1 MKDNENISKKITWDE
16 KRNFRFNKYFEYL
29 GITQD
34 EFALKIGYPQSNIN
48 AILNNKRALGEKI
61 INTYIIP
68 NCPELNTEW
77 LRTGEGEMLKSEGE
91 PEIIKEEKGKIPYY
105 DVDFAGGWSTEE
117 LFTNAMPA
125 YYISAPEFAK
135 SEFAC
140 NLRGNSISNRI
151 RSGAIIGLKEIFNWE
166 IYFPTN
172 ELYAVITK
180 NDLRTVKIV
189 KWGKNKKYLELI
201 PDPLPEFNNPPYESE
216 TIPVDFVTKMFQVV
230 AWGYYERL
238 VV

>member
-1 MKDNENISKKITWDE
+1 METELRKIISDIKYRKGLNQAEIAKELGVKPTYLSDMINERVPFNETFRQKLYEVYSDLITNENS
-16 KRNFRFNKYFEYL
+16 
-29 GITQD
+29 
-34 EFALKIGYPQSNIN
+34 
-48 AILNNKRALGEKI
+48 
-61 INTYIIP
+61 
-68 NCPELNTEW
+68 
-77 LRTGEGEMLKSEGE
+77 MLKGDGE

-151 RSGAIIGLKEIFNWE
+151 KSGAIIGLKEIFDWE

-189 KWGKNKKYLELI
+189 KWGKDKKYLELI
-201 PDPLPEFNNPPYESE
+201 PDPLPEFNNPPYETE
-216 TIPVDFVTKMFQVV
+216 TIPVDFVSKMFQVV

>member
-1 MKDNENISKKITWDE
+1 METELRKIISDIKYRKGLNQAEIAKELGVKPTYLSDMINERVPFNETFRQKLYEVYSDLITNENS
-16 KRNFRFNKYFEYL
+16 
-29 GITQD
+29 
-34 EFALKIGYPQSNIN
+34 
-48 AILNNKRALGEKI
+48 
-61 INTYIIP
+61 
-68 NCPELNTEW
+68 
-77 LRTGEGEMLKSEGE
+77 MLKGDGE

-151 RSGAIIGLKEIFNWE
+151 KSGAIIGLKEISDWE

-189 KWGKNKKYLELI
+189 KWGKDKKYLELI
-201 PDPLPEFNNPPYESE
+201 PDPLPEFNNPPYETE
-216 TIPVDFVTKMFQVV
+216 TIPVDFVSKMFQVV

>member
-1 MKDNENISKKITWDE
+1 MNAELLKRNRERFGLTQEQLADLLQSSRKTINSYENGASIPKSKMLLLENIFSQLE
-16 KRNFRFNKYFEYL
+16 N
-29 GITQD
+29 
-34 EFALKIGYPQSNIN
+34 
-48 AILNNKRALGEKI
+48 
-61 INTYIIP
+61 
-68 NCPELNTEW
+68 
-77 LRTGEGEMLKSEGE
+77 EGSMLKGDGKS
-91 PEIIKEEKGKIPYY
+91 EIIKEEKGKIPYY

-151 RSGAIIGLKEIFNWE
+151 KSGAIIGLKEISDWE

-189 KWGKNKKYLELI
+189 KWGKDKKYLELI
-201 PDPLPEFNNPPYESE
+201 PDPLPEFNNPPYETE
-216 TIPVDFVTKMFQVV
+216 TIPVDFVSKMFQVV

>member
-1 MKDNENISKKITWDE
+1 MSREDLLKEALFLI
-16 KRNFRFNKYFEYL
+16 NKH
-29 GITQD
+29 GITAYEIEKNTSLTAVGVQ
-34 EFALKIGYPQSNIN
+34 
-48 AILNNKRALGEKI
+48 KI
-61 INTYIIP
+61 INGESKRPLENT
-68 NCPELNTEW
+68 LNTIISYIKQNY
-77 LRTGEGEMLKSEGE
+77 TNDNSILKEE

-151 RSGAIIGLKEIFNWE
+151 KSGAIIGLKEISDWE

-189 KWGKNKKYLELI
+189 KWGKDKKYLELI
-201 PDPLPEFNNPPYESE
+201 PDPLPEFNNPPYETE
-216 TIPVDFVTKMFQVV
+216 TIPVDFVSKMFQVV

>member
-1 MKDNENISKKITWDE
+1 MSREDLLKEALFLINE
-16 KRNFRFNKYFEYL
+16 Y
-29 GITQD
+29 GITAYEIEKNTSLTAVGVQ
-34 EFALKIGYPQSNIN
+34 
-48 AILNNKRALGEKI
+48 KI
-61 INTYIIP
+61 INGESKRPLENT
-68 NCPELNTEW
+68 LNTIISYIKQNY
-77 LRTGEGEMLKSEGE
+77 TNDNSMLKGDGK

-117 LFTNAMPA
+117 LFTNAMPT

-151 RSGAIIGLKEIFNWE
+151 KSGAIIGLKEIFDWE

-189 KWGKNKKYLELI
+189 KWGKDKKYLELI
-201 PDPLPEFNNPPYESE
+201 PDPLPEFNNPPYETE
-216 TIPVDFVTKMFQVV
+216 TIPVDFVSKMFQVV

>member
-1 MKDNENISKKITWDE
+1 MKNSELLHKIQEYKSFKTKTAFAD
-16 KRNFRFNKYFEYL
+16 YL
-29 GITQD
+29 GIKANVLSNWYSRNTFD
-34 EFALKIGYPQSNIN
+34 ENI
-48 AILNNKRALGEKI
+48 ILEKI
-61 INTYIIP
+61 PEINRV
-68 NCPELNTEW
+68 W
-77 LRTGEGEMLKSEGE
+77 LLTGEGSMLKGEEE

-151 RSGAIIGLKEIFNWE
+151 KSGAIIGLKEISDWE

-189 KWGKNKKYLELI
+189 KWGKDKKYLELI
-201 PDPLPEFNNPPYESE
+201 PDPLPEFNNPPYETE
-216 TIPVDFVTKMFQVV
+216 TIPVDFVSKMFQVV

>member
-1 MKDNENISKKITWDE
+1 MSREDLLKEALFLINE
-16 KRNFRFNKYFEYL
+16 Y
-29 GITQD
+29 GITAYEIEKNTSLTAVGVQ
-34 EFALKIGYPQSNIN
+34 
-48 AILNNKRALGEKI
+48 KI
-61 INTYIIP
+61 INGESKRPLENT
-68 NCPELNTEW
+68 LNTIISYIKQNY
-77 LRTGEGEMLKSEGE
+77 TNDNSILKEE

-117 LFTNAMPA
+117 LFTNAMPT

-151 RSGAIIGLKEIFNWE
+151 KSGAIIGLKEISDWE

-189 KWGKNKKYLELI
+189 KWGKDKKYLELI
-201 PDPLPEFNNPPYESE
+201 PDPLPEFNNPPYETE
-216 TIPVDFVTKMFQVV
+216 TIPVDFVSKMFQVV

>member
-1 MKDNENISKKITWDE
+1 METELRKIISDIKYRKGLNQAEIAKELGVKPTYLSDMINERVPFNETFRQKLYEVYSDLITNENS
-16 KRNFRFNKYFEYL
+16 
-29 GITQD
+29 
-34 EFALKIGYPQSNIN
+34 
-48 AILNNKRALGEKI
+48 
-61 INTYIIP
+61 
-68 NCPELNTEW
+68 
-77 LRTGEGEMLKSEGE
+77 MLKGDGE

-117 LFTNAMPA
+117 LFTNAMPT

-151 RSGAIIGLKEIFNWE
+151 KSGAIIGLKEISDWE

-189 KWGKNKKYLELI
+189 KWGKDKKYLELI
-201 PDPLPEFNNPPYESE
+201 PDPLPEFNNPPYETE
-216 TIPVDFVTKMFQVV
+216 TIPVDFVSKMFQVV

>member
-1 MKDNENISKKITWDE
+1 MNATELKKRRKKAKLTQEQLAEMIGIDRRTIINYE
-16 KRNFRFNKYFEYL
+16 KGET
-29 GITQD
+29 I
-34 EFALKIGYPQSNIN
+34 IPPQSVKLFHLLFHQLEND
-48 AILNNKRALGEKI
+48 GS
-61 INTYIIP
+61 
-68 NCPELNTEW
+68 
-77 LRTGEGEMLKSEGE
+77 MLKSEE
-91 PEIIKEEKGKIPYY
+91 KEAAKEEKGKIPYY

>member
-1 MKDNENISKKITWDE
+1 MNAELLKRNRERFGLTQEQLADLLQSSRKTINSYENGASIPKSKMLVLENIFSQLE
-16 KRNFRFNKYFEYL
+16 N
-29 GITQD
+29 
-34 EFALKIGYPQSNIN
+34 
-48 AILNNKRALGEKI
+48 
-61 INTYIIP
+61 
-68 NCPELNTEW
+68 
-77 LRTGEGEMLKSEGE
+77 EGSMLKGDGKS
-91 PEIIKEEKGKIPYY
+91 EIIKEEKGKIPYY

-151 RSGAIIGLKEIFNWE
+151 KSGAIIGLKEISDWE

-189 KWGKNKKYLELI
+189 KWGKDKKYLELI
-201 PDPLPEFNNPPYESE
+201 SDPLPEFNNPPYETE
-216 TIPVDFVTKMFQVV
+216 TIPVDFVSKMFQVV

>member
-1 MKDNENISKKITWDE
+1 METELKKIISDIKYRKGLNKAEIAKELGVKPTYLSDMINE
-16 KRNFRFNKYFEYL
+16 RVPFNETFRQKLYEVYSDL
-29 GITQD
+29 ITND
-34 EFALKIGYPQSNIN
+34 NSI
-48 AILNNKRALGEKI
+48 
-61 INTYIIP
+61 
-68 NCPELNTEW
+68 
-77 LRTGEGEMLKSEGE
+77 LKSEGK

-151 RSGAIIGLKEIFNWE
+151 KSGAIIGLKEISDWE

-189 KWGKNKKYLELI
+189 KWGKDKKYLELI
-201 PDPLPEFNNPPYESE
+201 PDPLPEFNNPPYETE
-216 TIPVDFVTKMFQVV
+216 TIPVDFVSKMFQVV

-238 VV
+238 AQ

>member
-1 MKDNENISKKITWDE
+1 METELKKIISDIKYRKGLNQAEIAKELGVKPTYLSDMINE
-16 KRNFRFNKYFEYL
+16 RVPFNETFRQKLYEVYSDL
-29 GITQD
+29 ITND
-34 EFALKIGYPQSNIN
+34 NSI
-48 AILNNKRALGEKI
+48 
-61 INTYIIP
+61 
-68 NCPELNTEW
+68 
-77 LRTGEGEMLKSEGE
+77 LKSEGK

-105 DVDFAGGWSTEE
+105 DVDFASGWSTEE

-151 RSGAIIGLKEIFNWE
+151 KSGAIIGLKEISDWE

-189 KWGKNKKYLELI
+189 KWGKDKKYLELI
-201 PDPLPEFNNPPYESE
+201 PDPLPEFNNPPYETE
-216 TIPVDFVTKMFQVV
+216 TIPVDFVSKMFQVV

>member
-1 MKDNENISKKITWDE
+1 METELRKIISDIKYRKGLNQAEIAKELGVKPTYLSDMINERVPFNETFRQKLYEVYSDLITNENS
-16 KRNFRFNKYFEYL
+16 
-29 GITQD
+29 
-34 EFALKIGYPQSNIN
+34 
-48 AILNNKRALGEKI
+48 
-61 INTYIIP
+61 
-68 NCPELNTEW
+68 
-77 LRTGEGEMLKSEGE
+77 MLKGDGK

-151 RSGAIIGLKEIFNWE
+151 KSGAIIGLKEISDWE

-189 KWGKNKKYLELI
+189 KWGKDKKYLELI
-201 PDPLPEFNNPPYESE
+201 PDPLPEFNNPPYETE
-216 TIPVDFVTKMFQVV
+216 TIPVDFVSKMFQVV

>member
-1 MKDNENISKKITWDE
+1 METELKKIISDIKYRKGLNQAEIAKELGVKPTYLSDMINE
-16 KRNFRFNKYFEYL
+16 RVPFNETFRQKLYEVYSDL
-29 GITQD
+29 ITND
-34 EFALKIGYPQSNIN
+34 NSI
-48 AILNNKRALGEKI
+48 
-61 INTYIIP
+61 
-68 NCPELNTEW
+68 
-77 LRTGEGEMLKSEGE
+77 LKSEGK

-105 DVDFAGGWSTEE
+105 DVDFASGWSTEE

-151 RSGAIIGLKEIFNWE
+151 KSGAIIGLKEISDWE

-189 KWGKNKKYLELI
+189 KWGKDKKYLELI
-201 PDPLPEFNNPPYESE
+201 PDPLPEFNNPPYETE
-216 TIPVDFVTKMFQVV
+216 TIPVDFVSKMFQVV

-238 VV
+238 AQ

>member
-1 MKDNENISKKITWDE
+1 METELRKIISDI
-16 KRNFRFNKYFEYL
+16 KYLKGLNQAEIAKELGVKPTYL
-29 GITQD
+29 SDMI
-34 EFALKIGYPQSNIN
+34 
-48 AILNNKRALGEKI
+48 NKRVPFNETFRQKLHEVYSDLI
-61 INTYIIP
+61 T
-68 NCPELNTEW
+68 
-77 LRTGEGEMLKSEGE
+77 MLKEDGK
-91 PEIIKEEKGKIPYY
+91 PEITKEEKGKIPYY

-151 RSGAIIGLKEIFNWE
+151 KSGAIIGLKEISDWE

-189 KWGKNKKYLELI
+189 KWGKDKKYLELI
-201 PDPLPEFNNPPYESE
+201 PDPLPEFNNPPYETE
-216 TIPVDFVTKMFQVV
+216 TIPVDFVSKMFQVV

>member
-1 MKDNENISKKITWDE
+1 MNAELLKRNRERFGLTQEQLADLLQSSRKTINSYENGASIPKSKMLLLENIFSQLE
-16 KRNFRFNKYFEYL
+16 N
-29 GITQD
+29 
-34 EFALKIGYPQSNIN
+34 
-48 AILNNKRALGEKI
+48 
-61 INTYIIP
+61 
-68 NCPELNTEW
+68 
-77 LRTGEGEMLKSEGE
+77 EGSMLKGDGKS
-91 PEIIKEEKGKIPYY
+91 EIIKEEKGKIPYY

-151 RSGAIIGLKEIFNWE
+151 KSGAIIGLKEISDWE

-189 KWGKNKKYLELI
+189 KWGKDKKYLELI
-201 PDPLPEFNNPPYESE
+201 SDPLPEFNNPPYETE
-216 TIPVDFVTKMFQVV
+216 TIPVDFVSKMFQVV

-238 VV
+238 AQ

>member
-1 MKDNENISKKITWDE
+1 MNAIEIKEYR
-16 KRNFRFNKYFEYL
+16 KRNNLTQNQLADIVKSSVRAVQSWEQEQRN
-29 GITQD
+29 ITQSAIELMKVYED
-34 EFALKIGYPQSNIN
+34 SNI
-48 AILNNKRALGEKI
+48 I
-61 INTYIIP
+61 T
-68 NCPELNTEW
+68 
-77 LRTGEGEMLKSEGE
+77 LKSEGE

-117 LFTNAMPA
+117 LFTNAMPT

-151 RSGAIIGLKEIFNWE
+151 KSGAIIGLKEISDWE

-189 KWGKNKKYLELI
+189 KWGKDKKYLELI
-201 PDPLPEFNNPPYESE
+201 PDPLPEFNNPPYETE
-216 TIPVDFVTKMFQVV
+216 TIPVDFVSKMFQVV

>member
-1 MKDNENISKKITWDE
+1 METELRKIISDIKYRKGLNQAEIAKELGVKPTYLSDMINERVPFNETFRQKLYEVYSDLITNENS
-16 KRNFRFNKYFEYL
+16 
-29 GITQD
+29 
-34 EFALKIGYPQSNIN
+34 
-48 AILNNKRALGEKI
+48 
-61 INTYIIP
+61 
-68 NCPELNTEW
+68 
-77 LRTGEGEMLKSEGE
+77 MLKGDGK

-117 LFTNAMPA
+117 LFTNAMPT

-151 RSGAIIGLKEIFNWE
+151 KSGAIIGLKEIFDWE

-189 KWGKNKKYLELI
+189 KWGKDKKYLELI
-201 PDPLPEFNNPPYESE
+201 PDPLPEFNNPPYETE
-216 TIPVDFVTKMFQVV
+216 TIPVDFVSKMFQVV

>member
-1 MKDNENISKKITWDE
+1 MKNSELLHKIQEYKSFKTKTAFAD
-16 KRNFRFNKYFEYL
+16 YL
-29 GITQD
+29 GIKANVLSNWYSRNTFD
-34 EFALKIGYPQSNIN
+34 ENI
-48 AILNNKRALGEKI
+48 ILEKI
-61 INTYIIP
+61 PEINRV
-68 NCPELNTEW
+68 W
-77 LRTGEGEMLKSEGE
+77 LLTGEGSMLKGEEE

-125 YYISAPEFAK
+125 YYLSAPEFAK

-151 RSGAIIGLKEIFNWE
+151 KSGAIIGLKEISDWE

-189 KWGKNKKYLELI
+189 KWGKDKKYLELI
-201 PDPLPEFNNPPYESE
+201 PDPLPEFNNPPYETE
-216 TIPVDFVTKMFQVV
+216 TIPVDFVSKMFQVV

>member
-1 MKDNENISKKITWDE
+1 MKENEN
-16 KRNFRFNKYFEYL
+16 
-29 GITQD
+29 
-34 EFALKIGYPQSNIN
+34 
-48 AILNNKRALGEKI
+48 NNQNSY
-61 INTYIIP
+61 INTYLKTAFEKLNKKQSEIIKDLGVSQAYVSALM
-68 NCPELNTEW
+68 NGKKRVGKEMAKKISKLYGFDEGSI
-77 LRTGEGEMLKSEGE
+77 LTGEGEMLKSEGE

-151 RSGAIIGLKEIFNWE
+151 KSGAIIGLKEISDWE

-189 KWGKNKKYLELI
+189 KWGKDKKYLELI
-201 PDPLPEFNNPPYESE
+201 PDPLPEFNNPPYETE
-216 TIPVDFVTKMFQVV
+216 TIPVDFVSKMFQVV

>member
-1 MKDNENISKKITWDE
+1 MNAELLKRNRERFGLTQEQLADLLQSSRKTINSYENGASIPKSKMLLLENIFSQLE
-16 KRNFRFNKYFEYL
+16 N
-29 GITQD
+29 
-34 EFALKIGYPQSNIN
+34 
-48 AILNNKRALGEKI
+48 
-61 INTYIIP
+61 
-68 NCPELNTEW
+68 
-77 LRTGEGEMLKSEGE
+77 EGSMLKGDGKS
-91 PEIIKEEKGKIPYY
+91 EIIKEEKGKIPYY

-151 RSGAIIGLKEIFNWE
+151 KSGAIIGLKEISDWE

-189 KWGKNKKYLELI
+189 KWGKDKKYLELI
-201 PDPLPEFNNPPYESE
+201 SDPLPEFNNPPYETE
-216 TIPVDFVTKMFQVV
+216 TIPVDFVSKMFQVV

>member
-1 MKDNENISKKITWDE
+1 METELKKIISDIKYRKGLNQAEIAKELGVKPTYLSDMINE
-16 KRNFRFNKYFEYL
+16 RVPFNETFRQKLYEVYSDL
-29 GITQD
+29 ITND
-34 EFALKIGYPQSNIN
+34 NSI
-48 AILNNKRALGEKI
+48 
-61 INTYIIP
+61 
-68 NCPELNTEW
+68 
-77 LRTGEGEMLKSEGE
+77 LKSEGK

-151 RSGAIIGLKEIFNWE
+151 KSGAIIGLKEISDWE

-189 KWGKNKKYLELI
+189 KWGKDKKYLELI
-201 PDPLPEFNNPPYESE
+201 PDPLPEFNNPPYETE
-216 TIPVDFVTKMFQVV
+216 TIPVDFVSKMFQVV

-238 VV
+238 AQ